1 MLKWYAGPECVSYLY
16 DSLSLY
22 AFQLL
27 TGEQYTDTGAIWKV
41 HANLFLVRKAFTWAL
56 LKMQHKIWLIRIE
69 RHAKDH
75 QSLLLLA
82 HKHIHVPRRTNCAET
97 FNQAFLIYEV
107 KRGGKE
113 HALCIW

>member
-1 MLKWYAGPECVSYLY
+1 
-16 DSLSLY
+16 
-22 AFQLL
+22 
-27 TGEQYTDTGAIWKV
+27 
-41 HANLFLVRKAFTWAL
+41 
-56 LKMQHKIWLIRIE
+56 MQHKIWLIRIE

-75 QSLLLLA
+75 LLLLA

-113 HALCIW
+113 HALCIWWVKNGATAASNPEQINQALKDLGLSFTRKLLTLALLKMPRKI